1 MARFTTHQPTATTV
15 LCLDDYRVP
24 SYRRPRRPGNA
35 GSSLVRLAPGNA
47 WSGLARQRALQPNAS
62 GLSHH
67 PDPAPAA
74 APCSAPPVRT
84 LRLRVPQAPD
94 APARLRISGRL
105 IDVCAELERLAAAE
119 LANSPPQPRCA

>member
-1 MARFTTHQPTATTV
+1 MARFTTHQPTAATV

-24 SYRRPRRPGNA
+24 SYRRPRRPGSA
-35 GSSLVRLAPGNA
+35 GSSLVRPAPDNA
-47 WSGLARQRALQPNAS
+47 WSGPARQRALQPGAG
-62 GLSHH
+62 GLPLH
-67 PDPAPAA
+67 PDPAPTA

-84 LRLRVPQAPD
+84 LRLRDPQAPD